1 MADTPPYA
9 YSDSLSRV
17 WNRGTHALIAVW
29 IMAVVLLALSV
40 AIIRLAGELKD
51 KKPLWVFADEVGR
64 AYPKDYQAVHLDR
77 RDPKWERVF
86 KSELGKFVVLQF
98 QVKKRTVAEDLPK
111 ALLFMTADTASRFV
125 AQYRNGYINKLL
137 HDGGP
142 DTQIDVKNVA
152 LLVSISQCGEAGEQ
166 PCAATVQFVATR
178 DREARDCVVDI
189 QFQRED
195 SDDFDKLLINPL
207 GIAASEF
214 PAQCGGGRQVVS
226 AVGR

>member
-1 MADTPPYA
+1 V
-9 YSDSLSRV
+9 R
-17 WNRGTHALIAVW
+17 R
-29 IMAVVLLALSV
+29 
-40 AIIRLAGELKD
+40 RL
-51 KKPLWVFADEVGR
+51 
-64 AYPKDYQAVHLDR
+64 
-77 RDPKWERVF
+77 
-86 KSELGKFVVLQF
+86 SELDAQPAVRDVIDGCLI
-98 QVKKRTVAEDLPK
+98 
-111 ALLFMTADTASRFV
+111 DTASRFV

-178 DREARDCVVDI
+178 DREARDCVVAI

-214 PAQCGGGRQVVS
+214 PAQCGGA
-226 AVGR
+226 AVG